1 MVASEKLLL
10 EIKQTKNKE
19 PLIKRYLRDF
29 YFMGPGYIYTPAMT
43 AKRVRQ
49 LAATIKPNKNH
60 KEHLKI
66 KYQLTNQEKLI
77 VSILKPTEIIRDQ
90 RKYANQVGAY
100 TLCRFW
106 DEAVR
111 RSYLPMRLAVR
122 AFWIEYSDLIYQP
135 QVIKKILIKRN
146 KATVVT
152 VGDNVMYL
160 AGHRVKERQS
170 LNKSQNSFTGTP
182 ACHGKV
188 RGRARIIL
196 GPSDFKKF
204 KNGEILVTDM
214 TRPDFLPIIRHAKAI
229 VTNEGGLMSHAAIV
243 ARELNIP
250 CVLGTKV
257 ATRILKN
264 SDLVE
269 VDANQGIVKRVSKI

>member
-1 MVASEKLLL
+1 
-10 EIKQTKNKE
+10 
-19 PLIKRYLRDF
+19 
-29 YFMGPGYIYTPAMT
+29 YIYTPAMT